1 MFSVVIPA
9 FNCEK
14 TITST
19 LDSVKG
25 QTRVDL
31 IDEIIIINDG
41 SVDSTE
47 EVIITYINNNP
58 ELNIVYRKHNNHG
71 VSYTRNYGI
80 RIAKSAWIALL
91 DSDDAWKPNKIE
103 RQVECIQQN
112 SDIVFIGASYP
123 IKFLFREYWE
133 GVHKIN
139 AYQLCIRS
147 MPTTP
152 SVIFKREIGLELG
165 LFNTQMEYCED
176 INFFQRFL
184 LVDSYFILAEDLVE
198 ISIGKNYHGESGLSS
213 NLYKMNAGRNRNI
226 KELREMGLIGTPFM
240 ILMLLFDFL
249 KLIRRLMIKKI
260 EKMKN
265 SILF

>member
-19 LDSVKG
+19 LDSVKR
-25 QTRVDL
+25 QTRIDL
-31 IDEIIIINDG
+31 IDEIIIVNDG

-47 EVIITYINNNP
+47 EVIVTYINSNP
-58 ELNIVYRKHNNHG
+58 GLNIVYKKHSNHG
-71 VSYTRNYGI
+71 VSYTRNCGI
-80 RIAKSAWIALL
+80 KIAKSDWIALL
-91 DSDDAWKPNKIE
+91 DSDDVWKPNKIE
-103 RQVECIQQN
+103 RQVGCIQQN
-112 SDIVFIGASYP
+112 SDIVFLGSVYP
-123 IKFLFREYWE
+123 IKFLFREYRE

-165 LFNTQMEYCED
+165 LYNTQMEYCED
-176 INFFQRFL
+176 INFFQKFL
-184 LVDSYFILAEDLVE
+184 LIDNYFILADDLVE

-213 NLYKMNAGRNRNI
+213 NLFKMNAGRNKNV

-240 ILMLLFDFL
+240 LLMLFFDFL
-249 KLIRRLMIKKI
+249 KLIRQLIIKKI
-260 EKMKN
+260 NKR
-265 SILF
+265 LF